1 MWIGDVVADRFVVE
15 RAISSGGMGSV
26 FLARDRENGEPV
38 ALKVLAAPSEDGA
51 DRFRREVRMLST
63 LSHPSIVRYVAHGI
77 HGSEPFLVMEWLE
90 GVDLSEHLGRNALGA
105 AESVTL
111 IRKAAEALA
120 FAHARGVIHRDIKP
134 SNIFLCAGDPARAKI
149 LDFGIARPVARA
161 EALTVTGATV
171 GTVGYMAPEQAMGS
185 SRVESRA
192 DVFALGCV
200 LFECLAG
207 RPAFPGATTVA
218 VLAKVLSDDTPRL
231 RDFRPEVAPKLDE
244 IVTRLLAKNPADRPV
259 DGAAVL
265 ALLDELGSV
274 EDTRPPNSTR
284 APISL
289 SGAEVRMVS
298 IVLAHD
304 RSRSSSPPP
313 GTFVSTPPEVEE
325 LAHRYGVRMYPLQG
339 RSLMLVLSGRG
350 TATDQAAQAALCALE
365 LRSLRPG
372 LHIAV
377 ATGRA
382 DTTNRLPIGTAI
394 DRAAAVLDA
403 TFSETSPL
411 RIGIDDM
418 TAGLL
423 GPRFEVMQKGKVHLL
438 IQKKEELEAPRLL
451 LGKPTRCVGR
461 DGELAH
467 LDAVLEECIQDRE
480 PRVVLVT
487 AAAGVGKSRLAS
499 EFLSRVRSR
508 TQTRVLLVRADAVAA
523 GSSLALA
530 EKLVRQAAELRESDP
545 LEVQRDRLREYLA
558 SKVEAATVERL
569 AKLLGE
575 MVGSPRDRAPT
586 RVDGAGRNDLAAVRE
601 QQWAFDTWIGAEA
614 KRPLLIVLEDL
625 HWGDLPTVTYLTQA
639 LRHHPNRPL
648 MMLALGRPEVEAQ
661 FPKIW
666 DALRAGSSLQEI
678 RLSGLTRRSA
688 ERLVRSVLSDE
699 ARADIVERIVERSD
713 GNAFYLEE
721 LIRHVAG
728 GETDLPETVLAMAET
743 RLGSLEPEGRLVLR
757 AASVF
762 GDACWSGGVAALL
775 GRRADADAWLETL
788 VDREFL
794 IHAPDGRFPGEKQ
807 YGFRH
812 ALLRDS
818 VYAMLTEQ
826 DRSVA
831 HRLAADWLLAAGEKN
846 ASVLAHHYEMARE
859 ADLAA
864 EYHVRAGD
872 QATRLCSYGEARNQY
887 GACMSCLAQLP
898 EDDAI
903 RRRKVDTLLRLI
915 YTTLVADTAEQNFQ
929 RAGEARALLDAIAET
944 GPLSSEDQLRL
955 ARVHYFYGRIHF
967 YRAETHKAIEYYRKV
982 LPVGQEAGDDELI
995 GLPSCL
1001 IGTAMLVQGKAN
1013 QAEPLLAQSKG
1024 PIERQGEPFE
1034 WFRAVG
1040 YHGLSLVLLGR
1051 YREGVREFD
1060 RIIAHAEQF
1069 QQASLLSPAHIMS
1082 GTTYLL
1088 AGDWPLSLSYLRK
1101 ACTYATE
1108 TGDKVHLN
1116 LAYSGVGWA
1125 SSFLGQHDEARA
1137 ARNKAKEIAQAMGGR
1152 VMLDDWYRAGDAEIA
1167 WNAGD
1172 HDLALGLAEKVVESS
1187 AAAGLLLSQG
1197 IAERVWGD
1205 ALAAR
1210 GDHSESDAHMER
1222 SIGVLESGGLAIQAT
1237 RTRLR
1242 WALQMQKRGDRARGD
1257 ALHREACAQF
1267 EAYGC
1272 EYAHAE
1278 GVRSAGGSP

>member
-1 MWIGDVVADRFVVE
+1 MWIADVVADRFVIE
-15 RAISSGGMGSV
+15 RAISRGGMGSV

-38 ALKVLAAPSEDGA
+38 ALKVLAVPSEDGA

-63 LSHPSIVRYVAHGI
+63 LSHPGIVRYVAHGI

-90 GVDLSEHLGRNALGA
+90 GVDLAEHLGRNALGA
-105 AESVTL
+105 VESVRM
-111 IRKAAEALA
+111 IRKVAEALA

-134 SNIFLCAGDPARAKI
+134 SNIFLCGADPARAKI
-149 LDFGIARPVARA
+149 LDFGIARPVART
-161 EALTVTGATV
+161 EALTTTGATV

-185 SRVESRA
+185 VRVDGRA

-200 LFECLAG
+200 LFECVAG
-207 RPAFPGATTVA
+207 RPAFPGATAVA
-218 VLAKVLSDDTPRL
+218 VLAKVLSDVAPRL
-231 RDFRPEVAPKLDE
+231 RDFRPEIAPSLDDL
-244 IVTRLLAKNPADRPV
+244 VTRLLAKYPLDRPA
-259 DGAAVL
+259 DGAAVV
-265 ALLDELGSV
+265 ALLDELGSI
-274 EDTRPPNSTR
+274 EDTLPPNSTR
-284 APISL
+284 APASL
-289 SGAEVRMVS
+289 SAAECRVVS
-298 IVLAHD
+298 IVLAQD

-313 GTFVSTPPEVEE
+313 GTVVSTPPEVEE
-325 LAHRYGVRMYPLQG
+325 LAHRFGVKMYPLQG

-350 TATDQAAQAALCALE
+350 AATDQAAQAALCALE

-394 DRAAAVLDA
+394 DRAASVLSA
-403 TFSETSPL
+403 TFSEDSVL
-411 RIGIDDM
+411 HVGIDDM

-423 GPRFEVMQKGKVHLL
+423 GPRFEVMDKGKVHLL
-438 IQKKEELEAPRLL
+438 VQKRDELEVPRLL

-467 LDAVLEECIQDRE
+467 LEAVLEECIQDRE
-480 PRVVLVT
+480 PRAVLVT
-487 AAAGVGKSRLAS
+487 APAGVGKSRLAS
-499 EFLSRVRSR
+499 EFLTRVRSHN
-508 TQTRVLLVRADAVAA
+508 QARVLLARADAVAA

-530 EKLVRQAAELRESDP
+530 EKLVRQAADLHESDAIE
-545 LEVQRDRLREYLA
+545 LQRDRLREYLA
-558 SKVEAATVERL
+558 SKVEAATVDRL

-575 MVGSPRDRAPT
+575 IVGSPRDRQPT

-601 QQWAFDTWIGAEA
+601 QQWAFDTWIGAES

-625 HWGDLPTVTYLTQA
+625 HWGDLPTVSYLSQA
-639 LRHHPNRPL
+639 LRHHPDRPL
-648 MMLALGRPEVEAQ
+648 MILALGRPEVEEL

-666 DALRAGSSLQEI
+666 DALRAGSTLQEI
-678 RLSGLTRRSA
+678 RLGGLTRRSA
-688 ERLVRSVLSDE
+688 ERLVRSVLGDE
-699 ARADIVERIVERSD
+699 ARPDIVARIVERSD

-721 LIRHVAG
+721 LIRHIAG
-728 GETDLPETVLAMAET
+728 GETSLPETVLAMAET
-743 RLGSLEPEGRLVLR
+743 RLESLEPEGRLVLR

-762 GDACWSGGVAALL
+762 GEACWSGGVAALL
-775 GRRADADAWLETL
+775 GPRADTEAWLETL

-794 IHAPDGRFPGEKQ
+794 VRAPEFRFPGEKQ
-807 YGFRH
+807 YVFRH
-812 ALLRDS
+812 ALLCDA
-818 VYAMLTEQ
+818 VYAMLTEN
-826 DRSVA
+826 DRAVA
-831 HRLAADWLLAAGEKN
+831 HRLAADWLVAAGEKN
-846 ASVLAHHYEMARE
+846 ASVLAHHYELARE
-859 ADLAA
+859 ADSAA

-872 QATRLCSYGEARNQY
+872 QATRLCSYGEARDQY

-898 EDDAI
+898 EDDAV

-929 RAGEARALLDAIAET
+929 RAGEASALLDVIAEK
-944 GPLSSEDQLRL
+944 GPLSPADQLRL
-955 ARVHYFYGRIHF
+955 ARVYYYYGRIHF

-1001 IGTAMLVQGKAN
+1001 IGTAMLVQGRAT
-1013 QAEPLLAQSKG
+1013 QAEPLLAQSLG
-1024 PIERQGEPFE
+1024 PVERQGDPFE

-1060 RIIAHAEQF
+1060 RMIAHAEQF
-1069 QQASLLSPAHIMS
+1069 RQASLLSPAHIMS

-1088 AGDWPLSLSYLRK
+1088 AGDWPMALSYLRK

-1125 SSFLGQHDEARA
+1125 SSYLGQHDEART
-1137 ARNKAKEIAQAMGGR
+1137 ARNKAKEIALAMGGKL
-1152 VMLDDWYRAGDAEIA
+1152 MLDDWYRAGDAEIA

-1172 HDLALGLAEKVVESS
+1172 HDLALRLAETVVESS
-1187 AAAGLLLSQG
+1187 AASGLLLSQG
-1197 IAERVWGD
+1197 IAERVWG
-1205 ALAAR
+1205 
-1210 GDHSESDAHMER
+1210 
-1222 SIGVLESGGLAIQAT
+1222 
-1237 RTRLR
+1237 
-1242 WALQMQKRGDRARGD
+1242 
-1257 ALHREACAQF
+1257 
-1267 EAYGC
+1267 
-1272 EYAHAE
+1272 
-1278 GVRSAGGSP
+1278 